1 MQVNEIEVCV
11 ALAQSVHILSA
22 LGAYHTLLKAK
33 ENSVAKHAS
42 RVIYLTSVCFILD
55 GKSSGSCST
64 HLSKCV

>member
-42 RVIYLTSVCFILD
+42 RVIYLTSCLL
-55 GKSSGSCST
+55 
-64 HLSKCV
+64 HLGWKKQWQL